1 MRVKF
6 DPPTIVSQP
15 VRVTSDPL
23 IIVSQLVRVTS
34 EPPTVVSQLVRVRF
48 DPPTVVSQLVRV
60 RFDPPIIVSQLVKSR
75 FGPSL
80 IGSPLVVI
88 LSTSFSFHQHLVIAH
103 KNSGSAVKRI
113 FYINTFVKYKRIINL
128 AVFHQKTITM
138 KFTSIHF
145 SNIRVKELSDF
156 LHVIFPILNALGVH
170 NAKLK
175 GMLVG
180 LSLAMTE
187 LDGAIPKISL
197 KGETRSV
204 RENDD
209 HRDGEFLTF
218 RTFIEA
224 FTHSRNLT
232 IREQAMLIYD
242 TLKSNGYYTLNSL
255 PLKEE
260 STAIRTLDELFKV
273 GRLADALTALNG
285 KTLWQNVVVAQ
296 EEFDG
301 AKTNRSELEVAED
314 AGDAAFLV
322 AKRAKAKC
330 AEVFEMVEA
339 LYMVEDKA
347 EYADAM
353 TKVNLEIEALMALM
367 RTRAT
372 LAAKAKEAKKK
383 PSA

>member
-1 MRVKF
+1 M
-6 DPPTIVSQP
+6 
-15 VRVTSDPL
+15 
-23 IIVSQLVRVTS
+23 
-34 EPPTVVSQLVRVRF
+34 
-48 DPPTVVSQLVRV
+48 
-60 RFDPPIIVSQLVKSR
+60 
-75 FGPSL
+75 
-80 IGSPLVVI
+80 
-88 LSTSFSFHQHLVIAH
+88 
-103 KNSGSAVKRI
+103 
-113 FYINTFVKYKRIINL
+113 FYINTIVKYKRIINL

-224 FTHSRNLT
+224 FTHSRNPT
-232 IREQAMLIYD
+232 VREQALLIYD
-242 TLKSNGYYTLNSL
+242 TLKANGYYTLNGL
-255 PLKEE
+255 PLNEE
-260 STAIRTLDELFKV
+260 STAIRTLDELFRE
-273 GRLADALTALNG
+273 GRLAEALVALNG
-285 KTLWQNVVVAQ
+285 KPLWQNVVVAQ
-296 EEFDG
+296 DEFEG
-301 AKTNRSELEVAED
+301 VKANRSELKVTED
-314 AGDAAFLV
+314 AGEAATLV

-330 AEVFEMVEA
+330 TQVFELVEA
-339 LYMVEDKA
+339 LYLVEGKA
-347 EYADAM
+347 EYADAI
-353 TKVNLEIEALMALM
+353 TRVNLEIDAAMALA

-372 LAAKAKEAKKK
+372 LAEKAKEEQKKE
-383 PSA
+383 S

>member
-1 MRVKF
+1 
-6 DPPTIVSQP
+6 
-15 VRVTSDPL
+15 
-23 IIVSQLVRVTS
+23 
-34 EPPTVVSQLVRVRF
+34 
-48 DPPTVVSQLVRV
+48 
-60 RFDPPIIVSQLVKSR
+60 
-75 FGPSL
+75 
-80 IGSPLVVI
+80 
-88 LSTSFSFHQHLVIAH
+88 
-103 KNSGSAVKRI
+103 
-113 FYINTFVKYKRIINL
+113 
-128 AVFHQKTITM
+128 M

-156 LHVIFPILNALGVH
+156 LHVVYPILNALGVQ

-175 GMLVG
+175 GLLVG
-180 LSLAMTE
+180 LSLAITE

-204 RENDD
+204 NEYDD

-232 IREQAMLIYD
+232 LREQALLIYD

-260 STAIRTLDELFKV
+260 STAIRTLDGLFKV
-273 GRLADALTALNG
+273 GRLADGLAVLNG
-285 KTLWQNVVVAQ
+285 KPLWQNVVVAQ
-296 EEFDG
+296 EEFEG
-301 AKTNRSELEVAED
+301 EKTNRSELEVVEN
-314 AGDAAFLV
+314 AGDAASLV

-330 AEVFEMVEA
+330 AEVFELVEA
-339 LYMVEDKA
+339 LYLVEDKA

-353 TKVNLEIEALMALM
+353 ARVNLEIDALMALM

-372 LAAKAKEAKKK
+372 LAAKAKEEKKKGDDK

>member
-1 MRVKF
+1 
-6 DPPTIVSQP
+6 
-15 VRVTSDPL
+15 
-23 IIVSQLVRVTS
+23 
-34 EPPTVVSQLVRVRF
+34 
-48 DPPTVVSQLVRV
+48 
-60 RFDPPIIVSQLVKSR
+60 
-75 FGPSL
+75 
-80 IGSPLVVI
+80 
-88 LSTSFSFHQHLVIAH
+88 
-103 KNSGSAVKRI
+103 
-113 FYINTFVKYKRIINL
+113 
-128 AVFHQKTITM
+128 M

-145 SNIRVKELSDF
+145 SNIRIKELSDF
-156 LHVIFPILNALGVH
+156 LHVVYPILNALGVQ

-175 GMLVG
+175 GLLVG
-180 LSLAMTE
+180 LSLAITE

-204 RENDD
+204 NEYDD

-232 IREQAMLIYD
+232 LREQALLIYD

-260 STAIRTLDELFKV
+260 STAIRTLDGLFKV
-273 GRLADALTALNG
+273 GRLADALAVLNG
-285 KTLWQNVVVAQ
+285 MPLWQNVVVAQ
-296 EEFDG
+296 EEFEG
-301 AKTNRSELEVAED
+301 EKTNRSELEVVEN
-314 AGDAAFLV
+314 AGDAASLV

-330 AEVFEMVEA
+330 AEVFELVEA
-339 LYMVEDKA
+339 LYLVEDKV

-353 TKVNLEIEALMALM
+353 ARVNLEIDALMALM

-372 LAAKAKEAKKK
+372 LAAKAKEEKKKGGDK